1 MTLLGKKQNTITG
14 GATTITSSNLT
25 ASRVLV
31 SNSYGKVAV
40 SSITSAE
47 LGYLDGVTSGIQT

>member
-31 SNSYGKVAV
+31 SNSSGKVAV